1 MIGLSL
7 KAMSVDKRRDGPD
20 GRRAEP
26 APGRV
31 TRADIEAKLR
41 QLRGDLEDTE
51 EVVKEAGKGVAI
63 GGVILLLILVFLFG
77 KRRGRRK
84 STVVEIR
91 RI

>member
-1 MIGLSL
+1 M
-7 KAMSVDKRRDGPD
+7 AAPN
-20 GRRAEP
+20 P

-63 GGVILLLILVFLFG
+63 GGIILLLILVFLFG